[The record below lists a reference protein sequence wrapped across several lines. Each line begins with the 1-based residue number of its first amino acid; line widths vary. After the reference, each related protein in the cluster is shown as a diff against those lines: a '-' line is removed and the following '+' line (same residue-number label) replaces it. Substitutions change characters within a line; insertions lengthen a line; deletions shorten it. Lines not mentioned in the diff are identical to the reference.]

1 MNPET
6 DLLYFKTG
14 LDELE
19 PYLLSDELYWVI
31 SAPHIS
37 LPRLTLGNLL
47 LTRLRLQARNALPP
61 AEDARLEQLRQ
72 RWRSAWEKKAQREF
86 RSRLSLWRNYLED
99 YFEAP
104 SAYAADYSHEARSR
118 VLMELLR
125 SEMTAPLPEEELLR
139 ALDARLRTAFISGPF
154 IWEAE
159 IQAVFPAETWW
170 YLYGRLK
177 S

>member
-1 MNPET
+1 MSTET
-6 DLLYFKTG
+6 DLLYFRTA

-19 PYLLSDELYWVI
+19 PYLLSNELYWVLGV
-31 SAPHIS
+31 PHIS

-47 LTRLRLQARNALPP
+47 LTRLRLQARHALPP
-61 AEDARLEQLRQ
+61 DEEMRLDHLRQ
-72 RWRSAWEKKAQREF
+72 RWRAAWEKKARREF
-86 RSRLSLWRNYLED
+86 NSRLNLWRNYLED
-99 YFEAP
+99 YFESPAN
-104 SAYAADYSHEARSR
+104 YAADYPQEVRSR

-125 SEMTAPLPEEELLR
+125 PEIAAPLPEEELLH
-139 ALDARLRTAFISGPF
+139 ALDARLRTAFIPGPF

-159 IQAVFPAETWW
+159 MSAVFPAETWW